1 MQFTPQQLRGGQRYN
16 TKIRIGNWNEDLVI
30 EEYETK
36 QVLQT
41 AKKKGNNSSLIQQRI
56 AKSMQIVS
64 SSTPSPLDTFSLAL
78 SVGPA
83 YLF

>member
-41 AKKKGNNSSLIQQRI
+41 AKKKSNLIQQRI

-64 SSTPSPLDTFSLAL
+64 SSLPSSLDSFSLSA
-78 SVGPA
+78 VGPT